1 MGQVAVSAGS
11 ITITW
16 GTTDESYGYVESL
29 SLTDEATGKEEVT
42 NGAGDIVDA
51 VYHGLKTTM
60 TASLVSLTAHGLTV
74 GGSITIDSV
83 SYWVDSINTTNNRA
97 GLQTYDVTGWTSA
110 DIAP

>member
-1 MGQVAVSAGS
+1 MAHVQISTGT

-29 SLTDEATGKEEVT
+29 TLTDESNGKEEVI

-60 TASLVSLTAHGLTV
+60 SASLVSLTAHGLTV

-83 SYWVDSINTTNNRA
+83 GYWVDTVAITNTRA
-97 GLQTYDVTGWTSA
+97 GFQTYDVTGWTSA